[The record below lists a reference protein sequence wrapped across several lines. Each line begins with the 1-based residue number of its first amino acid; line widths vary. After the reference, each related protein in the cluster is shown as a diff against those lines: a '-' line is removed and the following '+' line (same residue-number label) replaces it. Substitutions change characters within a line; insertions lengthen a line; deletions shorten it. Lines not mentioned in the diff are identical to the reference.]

1 MAPVGS
7 LPPGGDRQI
16 REGDIVVTAVAD
28 HYAIG
33 RMRADGRTQVSLGSQ
48 PTRAEALEQA
58 CALAG
63 ATQRVF
69 LYGSAGTNV
78 YLLVDCANRP
88 R

>member
-1 MAPVGS
+1 MAPAAP

-33 RMRADGRTQVSLGSQ
+33 RMRADGRTQASLGSQ
-48 PTRAEALEQA
+48 PTRAEALERA
-58 CALAG
+58 CALAE